1 MQDFYRTSVQEG
13 KFISW
18 LTVSNTFLGFFFL
31 VYKLWSL
38 YEKLLLY
45 QKNERTNTNS
55 HPHRAYDEN
64 KLEKGYK
71 RLKKNTQLVEQV
83 HSKACL
89 YCTWNHLKQTKSCQV
104 INI

>member
-1 MQDFYRTSVQEG
+1 MAY
-13 KFISW
+13 
-18 LTVSNTFLGFFFL
+18 SNTFLVLFGLQIVIL
-31 VYKLWSL
+31 VREATFIS
-38 YEKLLLY
+38 
-45 QKNERTNTNS
+45 KNERTKTNL
-55 HPHRAYDEN
+55 HPHRNCDEN

-71 RLKKNTQLVEQV
+71 RLQKNTQLLEQV